1 MNFAVALS
9 LLAFLAAAPA
19 GKESAVE
26 NPVFTQLLAEGVKMS
41 DDKSYKLRPPI
52 MPDELDAAGQLAAV
66 AKLSDA
72 RNSVKDILR
81 NDYFAP
87 VVTKVRNA
95 KPQRGEEPA
104 IRTIDVWF
112 VAHGDWGT
120 LVSKDFLESTTAAE
134 NGKSRVVLKS
144 GGLTEK
150 EMRKRNL
157 TAATVPEKGTVPFS
171 LTRKLGQS
179 PSEQRFLYTTFWLF
193 ERVQVSATRFSM
205 LTRGKNSV
213 LAAGKI
219 DPRFDKDSDYPNEWR
234 PLVRDVQANVKP
246 GRAHPFTH
254 AGGYAKIT
262 RLKDT
267 ADAVFIEFHLI
278 YEEPYG
284 WFDGASLVRQ
294 KIPVMVQEKVRTFR
308 RKLAMTTEE
317 KAKKK

>member
-1 MNFAVALS
+1 MRPGNGGDRQVAD
-9 LLAFLAAAPA
+9 
-19 GKESAVE
+19 V
-26 NPVFTQLLAEGVKMS
+26 
-41 DDKSYKLRPPI
+41 
-52 MPDELDAAGQLAAV
+52 
-66 AKLSDA
+66 

-95 KPQRGEEPA
+95 EAGRKDEGPA

-112 VAHGDWGT
+112 VAHGDWNT

-150 EMRKRNL
+150 ETRKRKL
-157 TAATVPEKGTVPFS
+157 TATTTAD
-171 LTRKLGQS
+171 
-179 PSEQRFLYTTFWLF
+179 SEQRFLYTTFWLF

-205 LTRGKNSV
+205 LTRGKDSV

-219 DPRFDKDSDYPNEWR
+219 DRASTRMPSIRTNGGRW
-234 PLVRDVQANVKP
+234 LRDVQANIKP

-262 RLKDT
+262 RLKEP
-267 ADAVFIEFHLI
+267 ADAAFIEFHLI

-284 WFDGASLVRQ
+284 WFDGVNLVKQ

-308 RKLAMTTEE
+308 RKLTMATEE